1 MTLIEIKDWKN
12 QMVELAKTNLRR
24 DGFLTPVTL
33 MLIEQEGEI
42 GMGVYEMNMASV
54 ESKNM
59 DVMKIKMITST
70 KKVLALL
77 MMSET
82 WMRVPKQEEI
92 DAKKVIAPSESDDK
106 DEALMITLET
116 NAVSELQIHKMIRN
130 ESDEIIEFEQ
140 ISDEKGGNYIGR
152 FSNMLAK
159 LN

>member
-24 DGFLTPVTL
+24 DGFLAPVTL

-42 GMGVYEMNMASV
+42 GMAVYEMNMSSV

-59 DVMKIKMITST
+59 DVMKIKMITT
-70 KKVLALL
+70 TNKVLALL

>member
-24 DGFLTPVTL
+24 DGFLAPVTL
-33 MLIEQEGEI
+33 MLIEQEGQI
-42 GMGVYEMNMASV
+42 GMAVYEMDMSSV

-70 KKVLALL
+70 NKVLALL

-116 NAVSELQIHKMIRN
+116 NTVSELQIHKMIRN
-130 ESDEIIEFEQ
+130 E
-140 ISDEKGGNYIGR
+140 
-152 FSNMLAK
+152 
-159 LN
+159 